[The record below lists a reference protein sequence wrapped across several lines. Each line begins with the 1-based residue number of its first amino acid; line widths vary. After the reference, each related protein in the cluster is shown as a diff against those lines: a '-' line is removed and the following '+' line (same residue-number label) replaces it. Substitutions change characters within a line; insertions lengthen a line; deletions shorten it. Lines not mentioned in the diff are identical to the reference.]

1 MILGIDQIL
10 ALVFDPNIRMIIELG
25 EREIKDPEGTGVD
38 LRVGKLFRF
47 KQGST
52 GYLHIDR
59 SNTLSRKTP
68 ECDLIREFDPS
79 RDIQEIAVIAPG
91 DFYLVQTI
99 ERFRLPAN
107 LLGII
112 MPRTTLFRSGILLLA
127 SFVSPGYGLKEQNG
141 AALTFGLANIGGHPF
156 TLEMGA
162 RIAHIVFAKIE
173 GKARLYRGSWQKNG
187 GRVWTE
193 AEEQN

>member
-1 MILGIDQIL
+1 MIIGIDQLL
-10 ALVFDPNIRMIIELG
+10 AFVSDPNVRMVIDLG
-25 EREIKDPEGTGVD
+25 EREITRPEGTGFD

-47 KQGST
+47 RQGSM

-68 ECDLIREFDPS
+68 ECDLVCEFDPS
-79 RDIQEIAVIAPG
+79 QDTQKIAVIAPG

-99 ERFRLPAN
+99 ERFRLLEN

-112 MPRTTLFRSGILLLA
+112 MPRTTLFRSGIILLV
-127 SFVSPGYGLKEQNG
+127 SFVSPGYGLREQNG
-141 AALTFGLANIGGHPF
+141 ATLAFGLTNIGGCPF
-156 TLEMGA
+156 EIEMGA

-173 GKARLYRGSWQKNG
+173 GETRLYRGPWQKNE
-187 GRVWTE
+187 GRVWTN